1 MKRLAGACLV
11 VALGCLTVDA
21 AAQDA
26 TGLWQSQPGDEGA
39 SIQVELLP
47 CADPAMLCGRIVST
61 VGTPPEDPGYLIGK
75 TMIERMAP
83 DGEGTWSG
91 GTIWAPDEDETY
103 DAKLELKDA
112 NTLYVSGCVLGGLIC
127 RGQDWTRV
135 P

>member
-1 MKRLAGACLV
+1 MVGAGLAISAALFAGA
-11 VALGCLTVDA
+11 AL
-21 AAQDA
+21 AQDA
-26 TGLWQSQPGDEGA
+26 TGLWQSQPGEEGT
-39 SIQVELLP
+39 SIQVELSP
-47 CADPAMLCGRIVST
+47 CSDSAMLCGKIVST
-61 VGTPPEDPGYLIGK
+61 VGAPPEDPENLIGK
-75 TMIERMAP
+75 VMIQRMAP
-83 DGEGTWSG
+83 DGQGSWSG